1 MTPRIVRRAT
11 TASALVVAA
20 LALAL
25 VACASPQNPEAERAD
40 DGALELVVRDGHLR
54 ELGASCSGARPYLEF
69 HKGAEFALLDDDG
82 HAVFSAPLGDGEA
95 VKVDDIDYG
104 AAPRIPT
111 FCRFVLGT
119 VELDHGESYDVSID
133 GHVVAE
139 HRADAGSTM
148 VFVPALASI
157 APTTGGTE

>member
-1 MTPRIVRRAT
+1 MMPGNLRRA
-11 TASALVVAA
+11 ASGLALVLSA
-20 LALAL
+20 LALT
-25 VACASPQNPEAERAD
+25 ACASTESSEARS
-40 DGALELVVRDGHLR
+40 DGGELELVVRDGHLR

-69 HKGAEFALLDDDG
+69 HKGAELALLDDDG
-82 HAVFSAPLGDGEA
+82 EAVFTTLLGDGDA

-111 FCRFVLGT
+111 FCRFSLGT
-119 VELDHGESYDVSID
+119 ADLRDGESYGVSID

-139 HRADAGSTM
+139 HRADAAATM

-157 APTTGGTE
+157 APTTEGTE